1 MKPKFDIGKIIRDN
15 WQWIEKYRKFTNHHK
30 RMLRAISLCRTDA
43 LSGHVDACTD
53 CGCLRIS
60 YNSCRN
66 RHCPKC
72 QSVQREKWIM
82 KREEELLP
90 VPYFHVVFTIPNAL
104 NSLCLQQPKMMYQLL
119 FKTAWQTIQVFAKD
133 PKYLGA
139 KVGMTA
145 ILHTWGQNLSLHPHL
160 HCIIPGGGLT
170 PQGKWK
176 SAHPNGKFLFPVKA
190 MSKVFRAKF
199 VAALRNQAADNQLL
213 IQPFIFKQ
221 LFAKNWVVYAKRPF
235 GGPKQVIEYLGRYTH
250 KIAIT
255 NHRIE
260 QVFDSIITFRYK
272 DYRKAGKVE
281 KMDLSVTEFIRRF
294 ALHILPS
301 GFMRIRHFGF
311 LASRFKKD
319 NLAKARASLNIGEPI
334 LNTSDTWQQISIDR
348 LGFDPQ
354 ICAFCGARAM
364 VRIDILLPTRAP
376 PTIHQIA
383 RMVTNL

>member
-1 MKPKFDIGKIIRDN
+1 MKSKFDIGKIVRDK
-15 WQWIEKYRKFTNHHK
+15 WQWIENNSKLTNHHK
-30 RMLRAISLCRTDA
+30 RMLRAISLCRTEA
-43 LSGHVDACTD
+43 LGGHVDACTD
-53 CGCLRIS
+53 CGCIRIS

-72 QSVQREKWIM
+72 QSIQREKWIM

-90 VPYFHVVFTIPNAL
+90 VPYFHVVFTIPDKL
-104 NSLCLQQPKMMYQLL
+104 NQLCLHHPKMMYDLL
-119 FKTAWQTIQVFAKD
+119 FKTSQKTIQTFAKD

-139 KVGMTA
+139 KAGMTA

-160 HCIIPGGGLT
+160 HCIVPGGGLT
-170 PQGKWK
+170 PCGNWK
-176 SAHPNGKFLFPVKA
+176 NAHPNGKFLFPVKA

-199 VAALRNQAADNQLL
+199 VAALRKQAILNNIA
-213 IQPFIFKQ
+213 IQPSIFKQ

-260 QVFDSIITFRYK
+260 HLTPSSITFRYK
-272 DYRKAGKVE
+272 DYRKAGKVGQ
-281 KMDLSVTEFIRRF
+281 MILSIKEFIRRF

-301 GFMRIRHFGF
+301 GFMRIRHYGF
-311 LASRFKKD
+311 LASRYKKD
-319 NLAKARASLNIGEPI
+319 NLAKARASLKVNPPI
-334 LNTSDTWQQISIDR
+334 AKIPIDWQQISIQR

-354 ICAFCGARAM
+354 VCTYCGAKAM
-364 VRIDILLPTRAP
+364 VRINILPPTRAP
-376 PTIHQIA
+376 PNQIPRLSLLA
-383 RMVTNL
+383 DS